1 MLSRLFKKSEK
12 SEPKHYTNVA
22 ILPEEAINITRSYF
36 ESLGLDYQVSYGNPP
51 EICNSFLFNPEE
63 DESDSIEGEYKIPV
77 SLKDKDGTE
86 IIYDFFV
93 NSQNGEIR
101 ESSAS
106 EFTKKEL
113 ESFMDIEREHYL
125 IVRTK
130 DGQSAKDIAEK
141 VYSDLNVKS
150 VVVWNNAGMQNIN
163 RSARAVVSRAIHGMG
178 ITQGPILVKDKDKK
192 E

>member
-12 SEPKHYTNVA
+12 SEPKHYNNIA
-22 ILPEEAINITRSYF
+22 ILPEEAKSITRSYF
-36 ESLGLDYQVSYGNPP
+36 ESLGLDYQVSYRNWG
-51 EICNSFLFNPEE
+51 ICNSFLFNPEK
-63 DESDSIEGEYKIPV
+63 DESDSIEGEYEIQI

-86 IIYDFFV
+86 IVSNLFV

-101 ESSAS
+101 GSLVS

-113 ESFMDIEREHYL
+113 VSLMDIEREHYL
-125 IVRTK
+125 IVRIK
-130 DGQSAKDIAEK
+130 DRQSAKDIAEK

-150 VVVWNNAGMQNIN
+150 VVVWDNAGMQNFN
-163 RSARAVVSRAIHGMG
+163 SAVRAVRSRAIHGMG

>member
-51 EICNSFLFNPEE
+51 EICNSFLFNPEK
-63 DESDSIEGEYKIPV
+63 DESDSIEGEYEIQI

-86 IIYDFFV
+86 IVSNLFV

-101 ESSAS
+101 GSLVS

-113 ESFMDIEREHYL
+113 ESLMDIEREHYL
-125 IVRTK
+125 IVRIK
-130 DGQSAKDIAEK
+130 DRQSAKDIAEK